1 MKHVI
6 VAVRDRAADTFG
18 RPFFVSAVGQAIRS
32 FSDEVNRADKDN
44 PLWNH
49 PEDFDLY
56 ELGSFDDDSGDLVS
70 IKPRMVC
77 VGKDARVKPSGS
89 TVQ

>member
-1 MKHVI
+1 MKHVV

-18 RPFFVSAVGQAIRS
+18 RPFFVAAVGAAIRS

-44 PLWNH
+44 QLFNH

-56 ELGSFDDDSGDLVS
+56 EIGTFDDDSGDLVAV
-70 IKPRMVC
+70 KPRMVA
-77 VGKDARVKPSGS
+77 VGKDLRTKE
-89 TVQ
+89 